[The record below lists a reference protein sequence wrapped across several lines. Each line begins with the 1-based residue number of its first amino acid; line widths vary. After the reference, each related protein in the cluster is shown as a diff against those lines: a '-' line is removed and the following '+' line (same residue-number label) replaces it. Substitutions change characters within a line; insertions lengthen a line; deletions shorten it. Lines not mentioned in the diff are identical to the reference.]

1 MDLRRQQATF
11 ADRKEQANSKV
22 LQRLKQELSFVT
34 GYKNQDVQLSQI
46 EKEIE
51 K

>member
-1 MDLRRQQATF
+1 MDLRPKQASF

-34 GYKNQDVQLSQI
+34 GYKNQDMHLSQI
-46 EKEIE
+46 EKEID